1 MDDPINIPLTQPEDV
16 LPDLATIRPTVP
28 QLSPELMDGLAAHY
42 NNGLG
47 EQSPGAVLIRGQLV
61 NNREPE
67 LRRDLA
73 ITEQSRLAQRRAE
86 IAQRYLAS
94 RPAGQPV
101 NPDELQA
108 IYRLSA
114 GELDEGDANPR
125 TIIERI
131 TARNTNAVVA
141 NQGSVTRADTG
152 QETATMIDAAGQRH
166 QWLQEYAAN
175 RLHELA
181 ARAAAMGHAEY
192 SAEMI
197 GLMASPL
204 QWYRQIAAGT
214 SASIPTTS
222 YLLGTNVQQQ
232 GEWYYSHGQQN
243 LQEATDAL
251 DRAVTELTGTNVLNA
266 IQYLSQIVGM
276 SSWDVGMQNISAFRT
291 SLQA

>member
-1 MDDPINIPLTQPEDV
+1 
-16 LPDLATIRPTVP
+16 
-28 QLSPELMDGLAAHY
+28 
-42 NNGLG
+42 
-47 EQSPGAVLIRGQLV
+47 
-61 NNREPE
+61 
-67 LRRDLA
+67 
-73 ITEQSRLAQRRAE
+73 
-86 IAQRYLAS
+86 
-94 RPAGQPV
+94 
-101 NPDELQA
+101 
-108 IYRLSA
+108 
-114 GELDEGDANPR
+114 
-125 TIIERI
+125 
-131 TARNTNAVVA
+131 
-141 NQGSVTRADTG
+141 
-152 QETATMIDAAGQRH
+152 MIDAAGQRH